1 MHYKYVDIGTSDFD
15 TCLDF
20 VNSNNIENILLVE
33 PIFYY
38 LNKLPTYP
46 NVIKDNVAI
55 SNTTGKL
62 KVYFLP
68 EDIISNYNFPQW
80 LRGCNTINTRHP
92 TVDRHLTD
100 NNISLDLVESTDVDV
115 ITFDM
120 LCQKHNIESIDSLKI
135 DTEGHEE
142 FILPDVLGKVK
153 QGFLINNIK
162 FENQSY
168 LGNKPFLN
176 NLRNEFIKNG
186 YRLVEQTDQ
195 DVVLS
200 KTLT

>member
-20 VNSNNIENILLVE
+20 VNSNNIENILLIE

-68 EDIISNYNFPQW
+68 EDIISNYNLPWW

-92 TVDRHLTD
+92 TVDCHLTN

-120 LCQKHNIESIDSLKI
+120 LCQKHNIESIDNLKI

-142 FILPDVLGKVK
+142 YILPDIFKK
-153 QGFLINNIK
+153 IKNGFLIDTIK
-162 FENQSY
+162 FENQKG
-168 LGNKPFLN
+168 LGNASL
-176 NLRNEFIKNG
+176 LDSIRDEFIKIG
-186 YRLVEQTDQ
+186 YRLIEQTDQ

-200 KTLT
+200 KKLT

>member
-15 TCLDF
+15 TSLAFINQD
-20 VNSNNIENILLVE
+20 NIENILLVE
-33 PIFYY
+33 PLSYY
-38 LNKLPTYP
+38 LNKLPVFP
-46 NVIKDNVAI
+46 NVIKDNVAV
-55 SNTTGKL
+55 SNSSGKV

-68 EDIISNYNFPQW
+68 DDVISKYNLPWW
-80 LRGCNTINTRHP
+80 LRGCNKINLRHIL
-92 TVDRHLTD
+92 VEKNLIEHNL
-100 NNISLDLVESTDVDV
+100 SLDLVESVDVDV

-120 LCQKHNIESIDSLKI
+120 LCQRHNISSIDSLKI

-186 YRLVEQTDQ
+186 YRLVQQTEMDI
-195 DVVLS
+195 VLS
-200 KTLT
+200 KI

>member
-15 TCLDF
+15 TSLNLVDI
-20 VNSNNIENILLVE
+20 NNTANILLVE
-33 PIFYY
+33 PLSYY
-38 LNKLPTYP
+38 LNRLPTYP
-46 NVIKDNVAI
+46 NVIKDNLAI
-55 SNTTGKL
+55 SNTPGKL

-68 EDIISNYNFPQW
+68 DDVISKHNLSGI
-80 LRGCNTINTRHP
+80 LRGCNSINIRHWL
-92 TVDRHLTD
+92 VDHHLTE
-100 NNISLDLVESTDVDV
+100 NNLSLDLVENLDVDV

-142 FILPDVLGKVK
+142 YILPDVLERVK

-162 FENQSY
+162 FENQEF
-168 LGNKPFLN
+168 LGNHPLLN
-176 NLRNEFIKNG
+176 SIRDEFIKIG

-195 DVVLS
+195 DVVLARI
-200 KTLT
+200 